1 MFVSESVLCQ
11 DHISITK
18 KMPKQIKNNPIKL
31 EDQCMHVYLNNLH
44 DEMHLMFYLK
54 NFQDRSVILRQRQDL
69 APDKLYDILQHQIS
83 NNLQGILHD
92 IVRQKMLDI
101 LISQLH
107 LFINDMHKMFAVGRP
122 PAPLYLRQ
130 DVGLSPRRNINHG
143 GDTSSNST
151 SASGGPWIP
160 GSHGFRMVGEGPAHI
175 RNDYNRAHDGISGH
189 SIGGGQG
196 NVNNPLNSNF
206 AHGSNTNIF
215 STGSSKNAHSIQ
227 QYRALPIFQLFE
239 LILHKDLQNIG
250 MFSGVYFLIK
260 CRIIFSRF
268 YDAKAN

>member
-1 MFVSESVLCQ
+1 
-11 DHISITK
+11 
-18 KMPKQIKNNPIKL
+18 
-31 EDQCMHVYLNNLH
+31 MHVYLNNLH

-143 GDTSSNST
+143 GDTISSNST
-151 SASGGPWIP
+151 SASGDRWFQ
-160 GSHGFRMVGEGPAHI
+160 GSHGFRMVGEPSAHI
-175 RNDYNRAHDGISGH
+175 RNMPSHDGISGH
-189 SIGGGQG
+189 GIGGGQG
-196 NVNNPLNSNF
+196 NLNNPLNSNF

-215 STGSSKNAHSIQ
+215 TTGSSKNAHSIQ

-250 MFSGVYFLIK
+250 MFSGLYLQIK
-260 CRIIFSRF
+260 CCTVFSRF
-268 YDAKAN
+268 YDTKANVAIV

>member
-1 MFVSESVLCQ
+1 
-11 DHISITK
+11 
-18 KMPKQIKNNPIKL
+18 MPKQIKNNPIKL

-44 DEMHLMFYLK
+44 DEMHLMYYLK

-69 APDKLYDILQHQIS
+69 APDKLYDILQYQIS

-130 DVGLSPRRNINHG
+130 DVSVSPRRNINYA
-143 GDTSSNST
+143 GDTISSNST
-151 SASGGPWIP
+151 SSSGGPWAYP
-160 GSHGFRMVGEGPAHI
+160 MGSGVSAHI

-196 NVNNPLNSNF
+196 NLNNPSNSNF
-206 AHGSNTNIF
+206 AHGSNSNLF

-250 MFSGVYFLIK
+250 MFLEVYFNLHVTL
-260 CRIIFSRF
+260 F
-268 YDAKAN
+268 YDTKANLAIVNL